1 MIIGH
6 QMTDLG
12 DEAVAPLPMNINV
25 SQRHAP
31 AGVVTNRI
39 SVEWRKTV
47 EFLLPV
53 GYEDETGF
61 HYGTKKFS

>member
-6 QMTDLG
+6 QMTERG
-12 DEAVAPLPMNINV
+12 DEAVASLPMGITLL
-25 SQRHAP
+25 QRPTPSGGAP
-31 AGVVTNRI
+31 TRI
-39 SVEWRKTV
+39 SVKWRKAV

-61 HYGTKKFS
+61 HYGTKKSS